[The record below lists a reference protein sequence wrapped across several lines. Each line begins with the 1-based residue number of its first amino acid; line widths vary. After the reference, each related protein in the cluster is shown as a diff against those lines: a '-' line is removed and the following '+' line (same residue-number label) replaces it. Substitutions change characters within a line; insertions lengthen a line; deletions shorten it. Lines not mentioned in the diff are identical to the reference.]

1 MKFITLYSNA
11 DLNRFRQKIESLG
24 GKWDESISAWQ
35 IAKENYGCIQKLLHD
50 IKISPIH
57 NRRCDE
63 DTTITNIAAI
73 ATARYFPH
81 RQHFE
86 KLKLCDDIGDWII
99 VENPENKEIIK
110 NGK

>member
-57 NRRCDE
+57 NRRDNE

-73 ATARYFPH
+73 ATARYFSS
-81 RQHFE
+81 RSR
-86 KLKLCDDIGDWII
+86 DDDSRISDDDDSSCGSD
-99 VENPENKEIIK
+99 
-110 NGK
+110 